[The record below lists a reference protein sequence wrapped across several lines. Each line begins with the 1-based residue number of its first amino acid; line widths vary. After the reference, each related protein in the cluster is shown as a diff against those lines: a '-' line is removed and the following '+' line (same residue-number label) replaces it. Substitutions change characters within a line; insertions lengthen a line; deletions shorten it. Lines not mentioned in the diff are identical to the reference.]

1 MFAYLLRAMHQRI
14 EWDSI
19 PAARKRNLAS
29 ELTDFLVPAVIAA
42 RSTLEVVQ
50 MIAARFSV
58 NLVGKGWVSSSGRPT
73 FNSPAIVSIP
83 AKFLP
88 PNLMPWQTNT
98 TAAEAEEADMVRTD
112 EDRVTPPSTKKVE
125 GVEGEKRQWV
135 RWDFLTKAIPFNGL
149 RIAVHSNPSLFGSFA
164 MNPNVEGEDSFFEP
178 WQDPSAVTPVLAMDV
193 PRTLLAPRAYR
204 TTWTLTSP
212 MAHGADQK
220 TGNVSL
226 FRRQRSIDPTT
237 QQEHLVPY
245 VAGNAIR
252 GLWRDQMM
260 FSMLDMVGLKSNELA
275 ARTAHA
281 LLAGGTIEQGADTA
295 TVDVGMRNK
304 ARRLIPAWNLLGGV
318 MHSQIMRG
326 ILRVSDAILL
336 CRENAWLAYSI
347 LSPLDHNSSPM
358 TLEAFRASLKPADD
372 LTQLRLLTRHAHRD
386 LPEADGIQMIT
397 NTEVVLNGATMLHS
411 FHVLAQDGISS
422 LALSCMAHTI
432 NEFAQHPFVGGGAAR
447 SLGQI
452 AFSEYT
458 TSNGTK
464 LPPPDEYVD
473 YVAKHRDEIRAFL
486 LGTDGEEEGA
496 TGAEG
501 KQDGG
506 KGKRGKGKKRTTG
519 ESS

>member
-1 MFAYLLRAMHQRI
+1 MFAYLLRTMRQRI

-19 PAARKRNLAS
+19 PLARKRNLAS
-29 ELTDFLVPAVIAA
+29 ELTDFLVPAVIAS
-42 RSTLEVVQ
+42 RSTIEVVQ
-50 MIAARFSV
+50 MIAARFNV
-58 NLVGKGWVSSSGRPT
+58 NLVGRGWIGDRSAPT
-73 FNSPAIVSIP
+73 FNQGAIVSIP
-83 AKFLP
+83 IKFLP
-88 PNLMPWQTNT
+88 PHMTPHQQVADGEGDVDATVDDGEST
-98 TAAEAEEADMVRTD
+98 TRAV
-112 EDRVTPPSTKKVE
+112 V
-125 GVEGEKRQWV
+125 GNEGERVMWV
-135 RWDFLTKAIPFNGL
+135 RWDFLTKVIPFNGL
-149 RIAVHSNPSLFGSFA
+149 RIAVHSNPTLFASFA
-164 MNPNVEGEDSFFEP
+164 MNPPVNGEEELFQP
-178 WQDPSAVTPVLAMDV
+178 WQDPTIVTPTLMTSV

-237 QQEHLVPY
+237 QQEHIVPY
-245 VAGNAIR
+245 VAGNAVR
-252 GLWRDQMM
+252 GLWRDQIM
-260 FSMLDMVGLKSNELA
+260 FAMLDMVGLNSNELA

-295 TVDVGMRNK
+295 TVDVGLRNK
-304 ARRLIPAWNLLGGV
+304 ARRLLPAWSLLGGV
-318 MHSQIMRG
+318 MHAQIMRG

-347 LSPLDHNSSPM
+347 LSPLDHNHSPM
-358 TLEAFRASLKPADD
+358 TIEAFRASLKPADD

-386 LPEADGIQMIT
+386 IPEADGIQMLT

-411 FHVLAQDGISS
+411 FHVLAQDGIST

-432 NEFAQHPFVGGGAAR
+432 NDFAQHPFVGGGAAR

-458 TSNGTK
+458 TSDGTK

-486 LGTDGEEEGA
+486 LGTDGDEQGGGGA
-496 TGAEG
+496 VG
-501 KQDGG
+501 KQEGG
-506 KGKRGKGKKRTTG
+506 KGKRGKGAKPAVG
-519 ESS
+519 AIS